1 MIPWLVWSRFWT
13 DASNRLQG
21 SVSRLLDMI
30 EDTTHQLY
38 DSKRTQHDLVTS
50 VSSGQQESLSVSTRC
65 EELEE
70 RLREEV
76 EAKEYLAM
84 ELHKAEGQ
92 YSIQ

>member
-1 MIPWLVWSRFWT
+1 
-13 DASNRLQG
+13 
-21 SVSRLLDMI
+21 MI

-84 ELHKAEGQ
+84 ELHKAEGK